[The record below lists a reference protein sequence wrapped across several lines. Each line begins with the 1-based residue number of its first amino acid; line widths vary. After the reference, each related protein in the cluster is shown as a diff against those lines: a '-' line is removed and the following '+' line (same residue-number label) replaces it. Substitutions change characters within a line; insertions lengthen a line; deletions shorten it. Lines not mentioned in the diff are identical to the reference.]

1 MFIILS
7 GLVKTVNHFLPL
19 GLSAGW
25 IRVRVVH
32 QTPEQIMIRIRFTLL
47 RQLFGPPALNSGSS
61 NGSRFF
67 HILVISKCATIIIL
81 LTLLQRV
88 AGELCRY
95 FRRGR
100 QISHDST
107 TNGLL
112 LYIFAASSDN
122 ANLPALRCLGR
133 GSGIMTSTVHLI

>member
-61 NGSRFF
+61 NGSRF
-67 HILVISKCATIIIL
+67 LDAISI
-81 LTLLQRV
+81 
-88 AGELCRY
+88 
-95 FRRGR
+95 
-100 QISHDST
+100 
-107 TNGLL
+107 
-112 LYIFAASSDN
+112 
-122 ANLPALRCLGR
+122 
-133 GSGIMTSTVHLI
+133 STVGCVTQSHHDIHDVERV